1 MGLLV
6 LSRKLGESIRI
17 GDDIEI
23 IVTEIT
29 PNRVKIGIKSP
40 KYIPIY
46 REELYEKIKEENKKA
61 ALIQHEDLMETP
73 VIMRKYGLRRGNEKG
88 RKGR

>member
-23 IVTEIT
+23 IITEIT

-40 KYIPIY
+40 RYIPIY
-46 REELYEKIKEENKKA
+46 REELYEKIREENKKA
-61 ALIQHEDLMETP
+61 ALISHEDLMETP
-73 VIMRKYGLRRGNEKG
+73 VIIKKYGFRRGNEKG
-88 RKGR
+88 RKGI